1 MSSNRCKGTENLLI
15 MQDIELFFMIPA
27 TFFQHFSMIPAT
39 FFQHFSMIPTTFSQ
53 HFSMIPQR
61 LVVAL

>member
-15 MQDIELFFMIPA
+15 MQDFELFF
-27 TFFQHFSMIPAT
+27 MIPAT

>member
-15 MQDIELFFMIPA
+15 MQCFELFFMIPA
-27 TFFQHFSMIPAT
+27 
-39 FFQHFSMIPTTFSQ
+39 TFSQ